1 MKRIE
6 KDLIEVEMGEDL
18 TMEFWEILW
27 YMLFSEKVER
37 AIDEFAEKV
46 SF

>member
-6 KDLIEVEMGEDL
+6 KDLTEVEMGEDL

-27 YMLFSEKVER
+27 YMPPEEMVRK
-37 AIDEFAEKV
+37 AI
-46 SF
+46 